1 MSNSLLTP
9 TIITREALRVLHGN
23 LAFLKNVNKDYDSQF
38 AKSGAK
44 IGSTLTVRKPNKYT
58 VRTGRVMNAQDQ
70 NEQSTTLTVS
80 TQKGVDMNFTGSELA
95 LTIDEFSKR
104 YIQPAMSVL
113 AANVDADA
121 LAMTKDVYS
130 SVGTPGTTPASFQV
144 WADGMARLDDYLT
157 PRDPMRQAILSPAA
171 MARTVDGLKGLF
183 QDGDKIADQ
192 YRNGIMAN
200 SSIGLKWGIDQNVIN
215 LTMGTRSGTTL
226 ITDPSALLVSGAT
239 QVTVD
244 GFAGA
249 TDTVKQGEVFTIGSV
264 YAVNA
269 ETKATQTFL
278 QQFVVTAD
286 ATAASNK
293 ATLSISPTIYT
304 SGALQNVSALP
315 IDNAAVTFFGT
326 TSTNVYPQNL
336 IFHRDAFTFAT
347 ADLPM
352 PRNPGMFAAREV
364 MDGVSMRLWQGD
376 DIINDMFPCRID
388 VLYGYKTVYPELAAR
403 VWG

>member
-1 MSNSLLTP
+1 VANSLLSP

-23 LAFLKNVNKDYDSQF
+23 LAFLKNVNKDYDSKF
-38 AKSGAK
+38 AQSGAK
-44 IGSTLTVRKPNKYT
+44 IGSSLTVRKPNKYT
-58 VRTGRVMNAQDQ
+58 VRTGRVMSVQDQ
-70 NEQSTTLTVS
+70 SEQSLTLSVS
-80 TQKGVDMNFTGSELA
+80 TQKGVDMNFTGQELA

-113 AANVDADA
+113 AAQIDADA
-121 LAMTKDVYS
+121 LSMTKDVYNT
-130 SVGTPGTTPASFQV
+130 VGTPGTTPASFQV
-144 WADGMARLDDYLT
+144 WADAMARLDDYLA

-171 MARTVDGLKGLF
+171 MARTVDGLKGLLVP
-183 QDGDKIADQ
+183 GDKIGDQ
-192 YRNGIMAN
+192 YRNGIMSN
-200 SSIGLKWGIDQNVIN
+200 SSVGLKWGIDQNVIN

-226 ITDPSALLVSGAT
+226 VTDPSALLATGAT

-264 YAVNA
+264 YAVNS

-278 QQFVVTAD
+278 QQFTVTAD

-293 ATLSISPTIYT
+293 ATLSISPTMYS

-315 IDNAAVTFFGT
+315 ADNAAVTFFGT

-336 IFHRDAFTFAT
+336 IYHRDAFTFAT

-352 PRNPGMFAAREV
+352 PRNPAIFAAREV
-364 MDGVSMRLWQGD
+364 MDGISMRVWQGD
-376 DIINDMFPCRID
+376 DIINDQFPCRVD
-388 VLYGYKTVYPELAAR
+388 VLYGYKTVYPELACR

>member
-1 MSNSLLTP
+1 MANSLLSP

-23 LAFLKNVNKDYDSQF
+23 LAFLKNVNKDYDSKF
-38 AKSGAK
+38 AQSGAK
-44 IGSTLTVRKPNKYT
+44 IGSSLTVRKPNKYT
-58 VRTGRVMNAQDQ
+58 VRTGRVMSVQDQ
-70 NEQSTTLTVS
+70 SEQSLTLSVS
-80 TQKGVDMNFTGSELA
+80 TQKGVDMNFTGQELA

-113 AANVDADA
+113 AAQIDADA
-121 LAMTKDVYS
+121 LSMTKDVYNT
-130 SVGTPGTTPASFQV
+130 VGTPGTTPASFQV
-144 WADGMARLDDYLT
+144 WADAMARLDDYLA

-171 MARTVDGLKGLF
+171 MARTVDGLKGLLVP
-183 QDGDKIADQ
+183 GDKIGDQ
-192 YRNGIMAN
+192 YRNGIMSN
-200 SSIGLKWGIDQNVIN
+200 SSVGLKWGIDQNVIN

-226 ITDPSALLVSGAT
+226 VTDPSALLATGAT

-264 YAVNA
+264 YAVNS

-278 QQFVVTAD
+278 QQFTVTAD

-293 ATLSISPTIYT
+293 ATLSISPTMYS

-315 IDNAAVTFFGT
+315 ADNAAVTFFGT

-336 IFHRDAFTFAT
+336 IYHRDAFTFAT

-352 PRNPGMFAAREV
+352 PRNPAIFAAREV
-364 MDGVSMRLWQGD
+364 MDGISMRVWQGD
-376 DIINDMFPCRID
+376 DIINDQFPCRVD
-388 VLYGYKTVYPELAAR
+388 VLYGYKTVYPELACR

>member
-23 LAFLKNVNKDYDSQF
+23 LAFLKNVNKDYDGQF
-38 AKSGAK
+38 AKTGAK

-70 NEQSTTLTVS
+70 NEQSLTLTVS

-113 AANVDADA
+113 AANIDADA

-130 SVGTPGTTPASFQV
+130 SVGTPGTTPATFQI
-144 WADGMARLDDYLT
+144 WGDAMARLDDYLT
-157 PRDPMRQAILSPAA
+157 PRDPMRQAILSPTA
-171 MARTVDGLKGLF
+171 MSRTVDGLKGLF
-183 QDGDKIADQ
+183 QDGDKIRDQ
-192 YRNGIMAN
+192 YRNGIMSN
-200 SSIGLKWGIDQNVIN
+200 SSIGLKWAIDQNVLN

-226 ITDPSALLVSGAT
+226 VTDPSALLVSGAT

-264 YAVNA
+264 YAVNG
-269 ETKATQTFL
+269 ETKAKQTFL
-278 QQFVVTAD
+278 QQFVATAD

-293 ATLSISPTIYT
+293 ATINISPTIYT
-304 SGALQNVSALP
+304 TGALQNVDSLP
-315 IDNAAVTFFGT
+315 ADNAAVTFFGT

-364 MDGVSMRLWQGD
+364 QDGVSMRLWQGD